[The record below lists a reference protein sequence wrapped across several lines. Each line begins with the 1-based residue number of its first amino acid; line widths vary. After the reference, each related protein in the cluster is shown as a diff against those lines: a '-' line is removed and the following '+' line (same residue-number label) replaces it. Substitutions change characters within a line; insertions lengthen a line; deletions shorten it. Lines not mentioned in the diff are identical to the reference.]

1 MGEECQE
8 LLVEDNPNVEVNGLW
23 DIATRQG
30 LQLFLC
36 LQAPLE
42 KWGEPGRIGD
52 IGGNRA
58 TPRFEESGYKIGLSL
73 GRNRTQLFKDE
84 VASALV
90 SLALA

>member
-30 LQLFLC
+30 LQLFLR

-42 KWGEPGRIGD
+42 KWGPGRIGD
-52 IGGNRA
+52 IGGNWA
-58 TPRFEESGYKIGLSL
+58 TPRFEESGYKMI
-73 GRNRTQLFKDE
+73 
-84 VASALV
+84 
-90 SLALA
+90 